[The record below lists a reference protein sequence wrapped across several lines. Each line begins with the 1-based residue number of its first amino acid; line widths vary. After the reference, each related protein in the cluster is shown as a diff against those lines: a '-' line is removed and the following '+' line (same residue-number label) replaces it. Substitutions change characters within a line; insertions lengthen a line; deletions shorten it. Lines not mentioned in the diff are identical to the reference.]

1 MSPNESL
8 LKYSVNIIDSQWH
21 WNMFILEFIK
31 KKTNRLCGHIII
43 ATTKFIS
50 EKYHQGHKLV
60 HFICVFLLIPFLM
73 KDFCLNIYPIE
84 LLSGQVL
91 FINILYTDLR

>member
-60 HFICVFLLIPFLM
+60 HFICVFLLIQWLHNTHRT
-73 KDFCLNIYPIE
+73 DNPIRNYRKKMTC
-84 LLSGQVL
+84 V
-91 FINILYTDLR
+91 IIM